1 MGAALGRLVATEA
14 LACVIDLSELGSNAA
29 RRRFMAAFSEA
40 LYEANKEVLVLSES
54 VPRRSGINVGSVF
67 YFLLVGLVFPAHT
80 AQGEDRCWCRAGVS
94 CCGGGREHKGH
105 DKPRPAAGD
114 DRHFRKDRPRPDSS
128 LPAPGPPAPPLQVN
142 SSPAVAKFTGVAGEP
157 TPRESASSRSRA
169 HPATRGRSAHQIS
182 NPRLR
187 PGSSGYCQQRWI
199 ARTDRISPMHSRHSR
214 RHCHLRS
221 VGAVEASAQRCPR
234 SARDNLRTKL
244 EIMERAPLLRPTC
257 DLLHWRLGAE
267 GYPVALA

>member
-1 MGAALGRLVATEA
+1 
-14 LACVIDLSELGSNAA
+14 
-29 RRRFMAAFSEA
+29 
-40 LYEANKEVLVLSES
+40 
-54 VPRRSGINVGSVF
+54 
-67 YFLLVGLVFPAHT
+67 
-80 AQGEDRCWCRAGVS
+80 
-94 CCGGGREHKGH
+94 
-105 DKPRPAAGD
+105 
-114 DRHFRKDRPRPDSS
+114 
-128 LPAPGPPAPPLQVN
+128 VN